1 MSVRISAWAVRRP
14 IPVVALFI
22 ALTLAGL
29 IAYLQLPVKRFPNV
43 ALPIISVSVTQSGAA
58 PSEMETQITRP
69 VENALAG
76 VAGVKHVS
84 STVVLGSSST
94 TIEFV
99 LHSDMQKA
107 MDDVRTAIDRIRVQL
122 PTGIDPPT
130 VQRVDIESAPIVT
143 YAIEAHRMSAA
154 DLSWFID
161 DTVARALQ
169 AQPGVA
175 QVTRVGGVER
185 EINVILDPVRM
196 AARGV
201 IAPQV
206 SSALAR
212 FNTDEAGGRAE
223 IGAREQTIRV
233 VGSSATV
240 DALRALTLPVQ
251 TGFLRLSDVADVGDG
266 AAEVRSFAL
275 LDGRPVIGFQV
286 NKTSA
291 ASDVSAED
299 NVKAGIA
306 KLELQHPGVRF
317 TPIVSTVDST
327 RQSFSSTKHVLVEGT
342 ILAAFVVFLFL
353 RDWRA
358 TAIAAIAMPL
368 SLVPTFAAMSAFGF
382 SLNSIT
388 LLALT
393 LVIGI
398 LVDDA
403 IVEIENIQKRIEAGL
418 SPYRAS
424 IIGADAIGLAVVATT
439 ATIVAV
445 FLPVSLIPGTAGQFF
460 REFGLTVAFAVLF
473 SLVVARLLTPLLA
486 AYFLKPHVHVE
497 PVRPFTGRYRRIL
510 DWMLDHRWAA
520 TGLGA
525 IVFVASLFIAGSL
538 QTGFQPVG
546 DPGFLYLQVQ
556 GPPGTTRDEM
566 DEAVVQATRVLLRQ
580 PDVERVF
587 AQVGSS
593 SGGAIGAGATGSDV
607 RDGTI
612 TVVLREHRSV
622 TTDEFRQISRPLLAR
637 IPDVRLLNQSDMGS
651 AGVEIVL
658 AGESGQA
665 LEEVQSRLLRDM
677 RQLTMIA
684 NPRAV
689 PAPPGPE
696 LVITPR
702 PLEAARLNVNS
713 QALAQTLRI
722 ATIGDIDAN
731 VAKFSEGS
739 RRLPIRVRLAERDRA
754 DLESLSQLRVPTIE
768 GKTTPLSTVADLR
781 FEAGPGRII
790 RYDRERRVS
799 VQADLAPGA
808 TIGDA
813 LKAVHAL
820 PTMRQLPAG
829 VREATVG
836 DAEAMADL
844 FGGFILAIL
853 AGIGLT
859 YAVLVILFGG
869 FFKPVIILAALP
881 MSLFGAFLALKLF
894 GMAID
899 LPALIG
905 LLMLLGLCAKNS
917 ILLVEFAIEDVRA
930 GQTIKE
936 ALRNACHQ
944 RARPI
949 VMTTVAMAAGM
960 LPTALGV
967 GEGAEFRQP
976 MALAVI
982 GGLISSTLL
991 SLILVPVVYEQ
1002 ISDLEAW
1009 LAPRLGRLV
1018 NQRLPGDDAPIR
1030 EDEETLVTADVR

>member
-1 MSVRISAWAVRRP
+1 MSLQISAWAVRRP
-14 IPVVALFI
+14 IPVVTLFI
-22 ALTLAGL
+22 ALTLAG
-29 IAYLQLPVKRFPNV
+29 IVAYLQLPVKRFPNV
-43 ALPIISVSVTQSGAA
+43 ALPIVSVGVTQSGAA
-58 PSEMETQITRP
+58 PQELETQVTRP

-84 STVVLGSSST
+84 SNVSLGSSTT

-99 LHSDMQKA
+99 LHTDMQKA
-107 MDDVRTAIDRIRVQL
+107 IDEVRTAVERVRVQL
-122 PTGIDPPT
+122 PQGIDPPT

-143 YAIEAHRMSAA
+143 YAVQAPGMSEA

-161 DTVARALQ
+161 DTVSRALQ

-175 QVTRVGGVER
+175 QVSRVGGVDR
-185 EINVILDPVRM
+185 EVNVILDPARM

-201 IAPQV
+201 TAPQI
-206 SSALAR
+206 SQALAR
-212 FNTDEAGGRAE
+212 FNTDEAGGRADV
-223 IGAREQTIRV
+223 GNREQTIRV
-233 VGSSATV
+233 VGSARTV
-240 DALRALTLPVQ
+240 EALGELTIPVQ
-251 TGFLRLSDVADVGDG
+251 TGFLRLSDVATVGDG
-266 AAEVRSFAL
+266 AAEVRSFAR

-299 NVKAGIA
+299 NVRRAVA
-306 KLELQHPGVRF
+306 KLGADHPNLRF

-327 RQSFSSTKHVLVEGT
+327 RQSFASTKHVLIEGT

-358 TAIAAIAMPL
+358 TTIAAIAMPL
-368 SLVPTFAAMSAFGF
+368 SLIPTFAVMSAVGF

-403 IVEIENIQKRIEAGL
+403 IVEIENIQKRVEAGL

-460 REFGLTVAFAVLF
+460 REFGMTVAIAVIF

-486 AYFLKPHVHVE
+486 AYFLKPSVHTVVE
-497 PVRPFTGRYRRIL
+497 RPFEGRYRRIL
-510 DWMLDHRWAA
+510 DWMLDHRWWA
-520 TGLGA
+520 TALGA
-525 IVFVASLFIAGSL
+525 LVFVSSLFIAGSL

-556 GPPGTTRDEM
+556 GPPGATRDDM
-566 DEAVVQATRVLLRQ
+566 DAAVTRATRILLAQ

-587 AQVGSS
+587 AQIGSS
-593 SGGAIGAGATGSDV
+593 AGGAIGASAAGSDV
-607 RDGTI
+607 REGTM
-612 TVVLREHRSV
+612 TVILRHDRTH
-622 TTDEFRQISRPLLAR
+622 TTDQFRQLSRPLLASVA
-637 IPDVRLLNQSDMGS
+637 DVRFLNQSDMGS

-658 AGESGQA
+658 AGDDGEE
-665 LEEVQSRLLRDM
+665 LEAVQDRLLREM
-677 RQLTMIA
+677 RTVPMIA

-689 PAPPGPE
+689 PAPAGPE
-696 LVITPR
+696 LVVTPR
-702 PLEAARLNVNS
+702 PIEAARLNVDS
-713 QALAQTLRI
+713 RSLAQVLRI

-739 RRLPIRVRLAERDRA
+739 RRVPIRVRLAEPVRA
-754 DLESLSQLRVPTIE
+754 DLAQLGQLRVPTLD
-768 GKTTPLSTVADLR
+768 GRTTPLATVADLQ
-781 FEAGPGRII
+781 FAAGPGRIV

-799 VQADLAPGA
+799 VQADLASGA

-820 PTMRQLPAG
+820 PAMKRLPAG
-829 VREATVG
+829 VREAAVG

-844 FGGFILAIL
+844 FGGFILAIF

-859 YAVLVILFGG
+859 YAVLVLLFGG
-869 FFKPVIILAALP
+869 FFKPAIILAALP
-881 MSLFGAFLALKLF
+881 MSLYGAFLALKIF

-917 ILLVEFAIEDVRA
+917 ILLVEFAIEDQRA
-930 GQTIKE
+930 GQGMKE

-960 LPTALGV
+960 LPTAIGF

-991 SLILVPVVYEQ
+991 SLILVPVVYEMV
-1002 ISDLEAW
+1002 SDFEGW
-1009 LAPRLGRLV
+1009 LSPRLRRLV
-1018 NQRLPGDDAPIR
+1018 NARQPSDDAPVR
-1030 EDEETLVTADVR
+1030 PEDETLATTGA

>member
-1 MSVRISAWAVRRP
+1 MSLRISAWAVRRP

-22 ALTLAGL
+22 ALTLAG
-29 IAYLQLPVKRFPNV
+29 IVAYLQLPVKRFPNV
-43 ALPIISVSVTQSGAA
+43 ALPIISVAVTQSGAA
-58 PSEMETQITRP
+58 PSEMETQVTRP
-69 VENALAG
+69 IENALAG

-84 STVVLGSSST
+84 SSVVLGSSST

-107 MDDVRTAIDRIRVQL
+107 MDDVRTAVERVRVQL
-122 PTGIDPPT
+122 PPGIDPPT
-130 VQRVDIESAPIVT
+130 IQRIDIESAPIVT
-143 YAIEAHRMSAA
+143 YAVEAPAMSAA

-161 DTVARALQ
+161 DTVARTLQ

-175 QVTRVGGVER
+175 QVARVGGIDR
-185 EINVILDPVRM
+185 EVNVILDPERM

-201 IAPQV
+201 TAPQV
-206 SSALAR
+206 SAALAR

-233 VGSSATV
+233 VGSAATI
-240 DALRALTLPVQ
+240 DALRSLTIPLT
-251 TGFLRLSDVADVGDG
+251 TGYLRLSDVADVGDG
-266 AAEVRSFAL
+266 AAEVRSFARL
-275 LDGRPVIGFQV
+275 NGHPVIGFQV

-299 NVKAGIA
+299 NVRVAIA
-306 KLELQHPGVRF
+306 RLAAQHPGIRF
-317 TPIVSTVDST
+317 IPIVSTVDST
-327 RQSFSSTKHVLVEGT
+327 RQSFASTKHVLIEGT

-368 SLVPTFAAMSAFGF
+368 SLVPTFAAMAALGF

-460 REFGLTVAFAVLF
+460 REFGMTVAIAVLF

-497 PVRPFTGRYRRIL
+497 PLRPFTGQYRRIL

-525 IVFVASLFIAGSL
+525 LVFVTSLVIVATL
-538 QTGFQPVG
+538 PTGFQPIG

-556 GPPGTTRDEM
+556 GPPGATRDDM
-566 DEAVVQATRVLLRQ
+566 DEAVARATRTLLAQ
-580 PDVERVF
+580 PAVDRVF
-587 AQVGSS
+587 AQIGSS
-593 SGGAIGAGATGSDV
+593 SGGAIGAPGSGSDI
-607 RDGTI
+607 REGTI
-612 TVVLREHRSV
+612 TVVLRHDRSV
-622 TTDEFRQISRPLLAR
+622 TTDQFRQLSRPLLAR
-637 IPDVRLLNQSDMGS
+637 IPDIRLLNQSDMGA

-658 AGESGQA
+658 AGENGKDLEAVQA
-665 LEEVQSRLLRDM
+665 RLLREM
-677 RQLTMIA
+677 RGVPSIA

-689 PAPPGPE
+689 PPPPGPE
-696 LVITPR
+696 LVVTPR
-702 PLEAARLNVNS
+702 PVEAARLNVDS
-713 QALAQTLRI
+713 RALAQTLRI
-722 ATIGDIDAN
+722 ATLGDIDAN
-731 VAKFSEGS
+731 VAKFSEGA
-739 RRLPIRVRLAERDRA
+739 RRLPIRVRLAEHDRA
-754 DLESLSQLRVPTIE
+754 DLSRIAQLRVPTID
-768 GKTTPLSTVADLR
+768 GKTTPLATVADLR
-781 FEAGPGRII
+781 FEAGPGRIV

-799 VQADLAPGA
+799 VQADLVGGA

-813 LKAVHAL
+813 LKAIHAL
-820 PTMRQLPAG
+820 PAMQKLPDG
-829 VREATVG
+829 VREAKVG

-844 FGGFILAIL
+844 FGGFIIAIL
-853 AGIGLT
+853 AGVGLT
-859 YAVLVILFGG
+859 YGVLVLLFGG

-881 MSLFGAFLALKLF
+881 MSLFGAFLALRLF

-930 GQTIKE
+930 GQTVKE

-982 GGLISSTLL
+982 GGLITSTLL

-1009 LAPRLGRLV
+1009 LGPRLARLV
-1018 NQRLPGDDAPIR
+1018 NPRQPGDDAPISP
-1030 EDEETLVTADVR
+1030 EEETLVTSAP

>member
-1 MSVRISAWAVRRP
+1 MSLQISAWAVRRP
-14 IPVVALFI
+14 IPVVTLFI

-58 PSEMETQITRP
+58 PQELETQVTRP

-84 STVVLGSSST
+84 SSIVLGSSST

-99 LHSDMQKA
+99 LHTDMQKA
-107 MDDVRTAIDRIRVQL
+107 IDDVRTAIERVRVQL
-122 PTGIDPPT
+122 PQGIDPPT

-143 YAIEAHRMSAA
+143 YAVAGGGMDDVE
-154 DLSWFID
+154 LSWFID

-175 QVTRVGGVER
+175 QVARVGGVDR
-185 EINVILDPVRM
+185 EVNVILDPVRM

-201 IAPQV
+201 TAPQV
-206 SSALAR
+206 SQALAR
-212 FNTDEAGGRAE
+212 FNTDEAGGRAAV
-223 IGAREQTIRV
+223 GAREQTIRV
-233 VGSSATV
+233 VGSAATIE
-240 DALRALTLPVQ
+240 ALRSLSIPVQ
-251 TGFLRLSDVADVGDG
+251 TGFLRLADIATIGDG
-266 AAEVRSFAL
+266 TAEVRSFAR
-275 LDGRPVIGFQV
+275 LDGRPVVGFQV

-291 ASDVSAED
+291 ASDVSADD
-299 NVKAGIA
+299 NVRGAIA
-306 KLELQHPGVRF
+306 RLSADHPGVRF
-317 TPIVSTVDST
+317 TPIISTVDET
-327 RQSFSSTKHVLVEGT
+327 RQSFASTKHVLIEGT

-358 TAIAAIAMPL
+358 TTIAAIAMPL
-368 SLVPTFAAMSAFGF
+368 SLIPTFAAMAALGF

-460 REFGLTVAFAVLF
+460 REFGMTVALAVLF

-486 AYFLKPHVHVE
+486 AYFLKPHAHAE
-497 PVRPFTGRYRRIL
+497 PLQPFTGRYRRVL
-510 DWMLDHRWAA
+510 DWMLDHRWWA

-525 IVFVASLFIAGSL
+525 LVFASSLVIAGTL
-538 QTGFQPVG
+538 QTGFQPIG

-556 GPPGTTRDEM
+556 GPPGTTRDDM
-566 DEAVVQATRVLLRQ
+566 DAGVARATRVLLAQ

-587 AQVGSS
+587 AQIGSS
-593 SGGAIGAGATGSDV
+593 SGGAVGASAGGSDI
-607 RDGTI
+607 REGTL
-612 TVVLREHRSV
+612 TVILRHERTL
-622 TTDEFRQISRPLLAR
+622 TTDQFRQKSRSLLAA
-637 IPDVRLLNQSDMGS
+637 IPDVRFLNQGDLGS

-658 AGESGQA
+658 AGEDGEE
-665 LEEVQSRLLRDM
+665 LEGVRDRLLREM
-677 RQLTMIA
+677 RGVATVA

-696 LVITPR
+696 LVVTPR
-702 PLEAARLNVNS
+702 PLQAARLNVDS
-713 QALAQTLRI
+713 RSLGQVLRI

-731 VAKFSEGS
+731 VAKFSEGT
-739 RRLPIRVRLAERDRA
+739 RRLPIRVRLSEDARA
-754 DLESLSQLRVPTIE
+754 DLALLGQLRVPTID
-768 GKTTPLSTVADLR
+768 GRTTPLETVADLR
-781 FEAGPGRII
+781 FEAGPGRIV

-799 VQADLAPGA
+799 VQADLAAGA

-813 LKAVHAL
+813 LTSIHAL
-820 PTMRQLPAG
+820 PSMRDLPAG
-829 VREATVG
+829 VREAAVG
-836 DAEAMADL
+836 DAEAMKDL

-859 YAVLVILFGG
+859 YAVLVLLFGG
-869 FFKPVIILAALP
+869 FFKPVVILAALP
-881 MSLFGAFLALKLF
+881 MSLYGAFLALKLF

-930 GQTIKE
+930 GQSVKD

-960 LPTALGV
+960 LPTALGL

-1002 ISDLEAW
+1002 VSDLEAW
-1009 LAPRLGRLV
+1009 LAPRFGRLV
-1018 NQRLPGDDAPIR
+1018 NRPMPGDDAPIR
-1030 EDEETLVTADVR
+1030 PDEETLATTGA